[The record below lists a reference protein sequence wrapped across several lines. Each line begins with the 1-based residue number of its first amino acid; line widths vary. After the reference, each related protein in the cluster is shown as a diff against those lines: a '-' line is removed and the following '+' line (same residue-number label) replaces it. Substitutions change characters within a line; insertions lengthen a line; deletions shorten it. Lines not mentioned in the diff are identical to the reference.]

1 MSNQVSFATAFRYY
15 EAGHSIESVES
26 GRTFEIEADGKMD
39 NAFDGPEI
47 RGKWIVE
54 GIEATDT
61 HLPGYEHLKVTGA
74 RVLIKQVPVEDTTAS
89 GIVLMPSATEPKF
102 EGTIVVAG
110 PGNRLETGVQM
121 PMEVKAGDKIIYSR
135 MAGVPIEV
143 EVGGEEV
150 QLLVMN
156 ERDIIAVI
164 E

>member
-1 MSNQVSFATAFRYY
+1 MSKAVSFSTAWRYY
-15 EAGHSIESVES
+15 EAGHIIESLES
-26 GRTFEIEADGKMD
+26 GRTFSKVDDGHMD

-47 RGKWIVE
+47 RGKWIIE
-54 GIEATDT
+54 GKAMNNEC
-61 HLPGYEHLKVTGA
+61 LPGYEHLKVTGA
-74 RVLIKQVPVEDTTAS
+74 RVLIKQVPVEETTAS
-89 GIVLMPSATEPKF
+89 GIVLTSTAQEPKF

-135 MAGVPIEV
+135 MAGVPIDV
-143 EVGGEEV
+143 EVDGENV